1 MRNLPIL
8 SLLIALLSAAC
19 GSEAPEEAYFDR
31 EGPPKRSDT
40 LVAVLANAIDSIQA
54 TPLTGDRDVDQVKE
68 MILHHRATIKLNEI
82 LIDQGNDEELK
93 DFARDLNATQRKEIG
108 QMNAFLEAHPPVS
121 GRGKRGRPQIL
132 MGLEK
137 FEPSDDLDAA
147 YVHLMRMHLND
158 AIRLAQEE
166 AERGLHDDM
175 QEIARGIVAS
185 TEKALDEL
193 DRIGEG
199 P

>member
-1 MRNLPIL
+1 MRNA
-8 SLLIALLSAAC
+8 SLLLLLIGSLSAC
-19 GSEAPEEAYFDR
+19 SGEAPEEAYFDR

-40 LVAVLANAIDSIQA
+40 LVAVLANAIDSIQS
-54 TPLTGDRDVDQVKE
+54 TPLTGDRDVDQVTE
-68 MILHHRATIKLNEI
+68 MILHHRATIQLNEI
-82 LIDQGNDEELK
+82 LIGQGNDEELK
-93 DFARDLNATQRKEIG
+93 DFARDLNTTQRKEIK
-108 QMNAFLEAHPPVS
+108 QMKAFLYSHPPVS
-121 GRGKRGRPQIL
+121 GRGKRGRPQVL